1 MPPNPNDAAKILNEI
16 YKTLETLSKTELESV
31 EKIFEEHKKLLEADD
46 KIKNATKKLEALQ
59 KEERK
64 TELKT
69 EIQEKKVTVSKKVI
83 LKNLT
88 EASRKLSKKEFRI
101 GFDNSYTTKE
111 LGLVVGNSLKSLKKM
126 FSEKDV
132 FKKLGSKQI
141 RLPGDNSYTT
151 KELGLVVGNSI
162 KSLKKMFS
170 KTEEKPKSNS
180 LLDFTRKEEHA
191 DIQEDQLHVLKQI
204 DSKIDNLSME
214 GSGSIFDFLKNGI
227 SSLLTGA
234 GEVGAGAGGAGAVGL
249 LGKLKGLFGKGA
261 GAAGGASEA
270 GTVATEAGGASKA
283 GTVATD
289 AAGGLGEL
297 EEIGEAGSML
307 GKIATPATAVI
318 AGAGLAS
325 YGAYKY
331 FKSEDKDDSSQIVQP
346 RQFGG
351 DVQKNSPYL
360 VGEAGKELF
369 VPDRD
374 GVIVPNHRLLKTSSE
389 SDLGSSF
396 AIILNDF
403 KTGFNKN
410 INLFVG
416 KFNNTFTNLGKSISD
431 RLSEWFDGV
440 KNSLRDFGDKVKNIP
455 SLIVNG
461 AKDIIKNVGGA
472 GKKLLGIKDKKEPT
486 TTTPPD
492 FMKFNKKSDSNVSE
506 TSDVLSQYNPVPDV
520 QIPKITPDIQAN
532 TFPDMHVPKAAPEI
546 QSNYSLKVSNQVSS
560 DDGALNETFWMKQF
574 LPTFASA
581 IKIKKVKD
589 FSMSS
594 PVSSPF
600 L

>member
-31 EKIFEEHKKLLEADD
+31 EKIFEEHRKLLEADD
-46 KIKNATKKLEALQ
+46 KIKNATKKLESLQ
-59 KEERK
+59 KEEQK
-64 TELKT
+64 TQLKT
-69 EIQEKKVTVSKKVI
+69 DIQEKKVSSSKKVI

-101 GFDNSYTTKE
+101 GFDNSHSTKQ
-111 LGLVVGNSLKSLKKM
+111 LGEVVGNSLKSLKKL
-126 FSEKDV
+126 FQEKDA
-132 FKKLGSKQI
+132 KKKRIPFEKDSSKTISQTF
-141 RLPGDNSYTT
+141 S
-151 KELGLVVGNSI
+151 
-162 KSLKKMFS
+162 KMFS
-170 KTEEKPKSNS
+170 KPSPEKTKSQS
-180 LLDFTRKEEHA
+180 LLDFTRKEEHT

-204 DSKIDNLSME
+204 DSKIDKLSME
-214 GSGSIFDFLKNGI
+214 DSGSIFDFLKNGI

-261 GAAGGASEA
+261 GAA
-270 GTVATEAGGASKA
+270 TTASKA
-283 GTVATD
+283 GTVASG
-289 AAGGLGEL
+289 AGEL
-297 EEIGEAGSML
+297 GEIGEAGSLL
-307 GKIATPATAVI
+307 GKIANPTTAVI

-331 FKSEDKDDSSQIVQP
+331 FSSEDKDQDSSQIVQP

-389 SDLGSSF
+389 SGLGSSF

-416 KFNNTFTNLGKSISD
+416 KFNTTFTTFGKSISD

-440 KNSLRDFGDKVKNIP
+440 KNGLRDFGDKVKNIP

-461 AKDIIKNVGGA
+461 AKDIIQNTVDA
-472 GKKLLGIKDKKEPT
+472 GKKFLGIKDKKEDA
-486 TTTPPD
+486 TPLPSD
-492 FMKFNKKSDSNVSE
+492 FMKFNKKTDNNVSG

-520 QIPKITPDIQAN
+520 QISKTTPDIQTN
-532 TFPDMHVPKAAPEI
+532 TFPDMGIPKVSPEI
-546 QSNYSLKVSNQVSS
+546 KSDYSLKTSNVVRP
-560 DDGALNETFWMKQF
+560 DNEFLDEAFWIKNF
-574 LPTFASA
+574 VPEFAKA
-581 IKIKKVKD
+581 IKIKKTKD

-594 PVSSPF
+594 PASSVF

>member
-69 EIQEKKVTVSKKVI
+69 EIQEKKVTASKKII

-101 GFDNSYTTKE
+101 GFDNSKSTKDIGE
-111 LGLVVGNSLKSLKKM
+111 IVGNSLKSLKKL
-126 FSEKDV
+126 FQEKDA
-132 FKKLGSKQI
+132 KKKRTPFAKDSSK
-141 RLPGDNSYTT
+141 
-151 KELGLVVGNSI
+151 SI
-162 KSLKKMFS
+162 LQNFSKMFS

-227 SSLLTGA
+227 SSLLAGA

-249 LGKLKGLFGKGA
+249 LGKLKGLLGKGA
-261 GAAGGASEA
+261 GAAGKVSEA
-270 GTVATEAGGASKA
+270 GSATTEAAGA
-283 GTVATD
+283 
-289 AAGGLGEL
+289 LGEL
-297 EEIGEAGSML
+297 GEIGEAGSML
-307 GKIATPATAVI
+307 GKIATPSTAVI

-331 FKSEDKDDSSQIVQP
+331 FSSEDKDDSSQIVQP

-461 AKDIIKNVGGA
+461 AKDIIKNVGDA
-472 GKKLLGIKDKKEPT
+472 GKKLLGIKDKKETT

-532 TFPDMHVPKAAPEI
+532 TFPDMRVPKAAPEI

-560 DDGALNETFWMKQF
+560 DDGALDETFWMKQF